1 MSALLGGGFMR
12 TRLAFVL
19 SVSFI
24 SVGVFAADPLPRAK
38 PETVGMS
45 SERLARI
52 GEALRGDVEKGR
64 LPGAV
69 VAVARK
75 GKLVYYQSFGYLD
88 KDAGTKMQNDA
99 IFSVASMTKPMVA
112 VGALTLLE
120 RGQLAIDEPVGT
132 YLPPLSKMQVA
143 VLKANDGG
151 AGFATGAAGAR
162 AARARG
168 AGRHLP
174 AAALEDAGRG
184 AEGERRRRRIRHGGG
199 AAPGHDPGPD
209 APHLR
214 DHLRRSRRDPGAQAL
229 PRLLERCRN
238 RDDGQGVHRQA
249 RLAAPAPS
257 TRFLQRS

>member
-52 GEALRGDVEKGR
+52 GEALRADVEKGR

-99 IFSVASMTKPMVA
+99 IFSIASMTKPMVA
-112 VGALTLLE
+112 VGALT
-120 RGQLAIDEPVGT
+120 R
-132 YLPPLSKMQVA
+132 
-143 VLKANDGG
+143 VLI
-151 AGFATGAAGAR
+151 
-162 AARARG
+162 
-168 AGRHLP
+168 P
-174 AAALEDAGRG
+174 
-184 AEGERRRRRIRHGGG
+184 
-199 AAPGHDPGPD
+199 HDFE
-209 APHLR
+209 LT
-214 DHLRRSRRDPGAQAL
+214 
-229 PRLLERCRN
+229 
-238 RDDGQGVHRQA
+238 V
-249 RLAAPAPS
+249 
-257 TRFLQRS
+257 F

>member
-52 GEALRGDVEKGR
+52 GEALRADVEKGR

-88 KDAGTKMQNDA
+88 KDAGTRMQTA
-99 IFSVASMTKPMVA
+99 AFSGFAWRPKPMGA
-112 VGALTLLE
+112 VGALPLLE
-120 RGQLAIDEPVGT
+120 RGQLAIEEPVGT
-132 YLPPLSKMQVA
+132 
-143 VLKANDGG
+143 
-151 AGFATGAAGAR
+151 
-162 AARARG
+162 
-168 AGRHLP
+168 
-174 AAALEDAGRG
+174 
-184 AEGERRRRRIRHGGG
+184 
-199 AAPGHDPGPD
+199 
-209 APHLR
+209 
-214 DHLRRSRRDPGAQAL
+214 
-229 PRLLERCRN
+229 
-238 RDDGQGVHRQA
+238 
-249 RLAAPAPS
+249 
-257 TRFLQRS
+257 